1 LLALGQAD
9 ELAERVWSKGNK
21 QVIRTMKV
29 LFDKLY
35 ADLDVEPVPAEPEN
49 LIPEKAISES
59 VEPPADV
66 ETRNGEMN
74 EDTEMQL

>member
-1 LLALGQAD
+1 
-9 ELAERVWSKGNK
+9 
-21 QVIRTMKV
+21 MKV